1 MTADPIVQLNEE
13 TFDEFVQRSEG
24 PLLVDFWASWCGPCK
39 TVAPMLEQLAQ
50 EFDGRAR
57 VAKVNVDDSGDLSA
71 RFGIRSIPTLIVFKN
86 GKVVD
91 QMIGAAPLGQ
101 IRQLIGKHLD

>member
-1 MTADPIVQLNEE
+1 MTHEHITHLNADS
-13 TFDEFVQRSEG
+13 FDEHVKQATG

-39 TVAPMLEQLAQ
+39 AVAPILEQLAE
-50 EFDGRAR
+50 EFAGRAQ
-57 VAKVNVDDSGDLSA
+57 VAKVDVDDSGDLSA

-91 QMIGAAPLGQ
+91 QMIGAAPLAQ